1 MKESDHMRH
10 QIRSQEEALDGA
22 YLLKE
27 QTDRMMEDYEKLKTE
42 LAFYMKRTAEQQ
54 KDIDYNM
61 I

>member
-1 MKESDHMRH
+1 MRH